1 MTDRVLGSGAYGT
14 VYLKDG
20 YAVKQFAST
29 VKRGSMIRE
38 IIASNYLRECPYI
51 IEIRNFNLDDL
62 THKTNYY
69 RYTMRSYT
77 KSISGLKGDLL
88 KMSREPLD
96 LSDKRRKRI
105 NAMCKLTQSDRI
117 AKLRS
122 LMKGIHYMHSRG
134 IMHCDLKP
142 DNIFYDGENFIIGDL
157 GFTSPCKYSKCTR
170 TAKKYR
176 EPDPKNNTAHD
187 IFSLGIIMIQFL
199 SNISLP
205 KVYNHDKYMNCL
217 VTDDFNIRSLISR
230 MIHKDS
236 DQRPNITEIY
246 HQLYG
251 EVIDLPVIKPT
262 IIYIPTY
269 FKRELNKYK
278 VSSEDKCYIL
288 YEYIKLNNNFH
299 GEICMYYSICIVS
312 MLFGGRMSIDDLKD
326 KLGIKRHEVMT
337 NISNILR
344 EYQTADILY
353 SP

>member
-1 MTDRVLGSGAYGT
+1 MTDRVLGSGSYGT

-29 VKRGSMIRE
+29 VKRSSMIRE
-38 IIASNYLRECPYI
+38 IVASNYLRDCPYV

-77 KSISGLKGDLL
+77 KSISGLKGENLT
-88 KMSREPLD
+88 MSKKPFI
-96 LSDKRRKRI
+96 LSDRRRKKLVSL
-105 NAMCKLTQSDRI
+105 CKLTQEEKI
-117 AKLRS
+117 IKLKS
-122 LMKGIHYMHSRG
+122 LIEGIYYMHSRG

-142 DNIFYDGENFIIGDL
+142 DNIFYNGENFIIGDL
-157 GFTSPCKYSKCTR
+157 GFTSPCKYSKCNR

-205 KVYNHDKYMNCL
+205 KVYNYEKYRSCL
-217 VTDDFNIRSLISR
+217 VTDDMNLKKLISR
-230 MIHKDS
+230 MISKDS
-236 DQRPNITEIY
+236 DERPTIVEVYY
-246 HQLYG
+246 HLYG
-251 EVIDLPVIKPT
+251 IILELPEIRPT
-262 IIYIPTY
+262 ITYVPTY
-269 FKRELNKYK
+269 FTKELTRYK
-278 VSSEDKCYIL
+278 VANGDKCYIL

-299 GEICMYYSICIVS
+299 GEICMYYAICICS
-312 MLFGGRMSIDDLKD
+312 MLFGGKMSIDDLKD
-326 KLGIKRHEVMT
+326 KLNVNKKTVIN

-344 EYQTADILY
+344 EYQTSDILY